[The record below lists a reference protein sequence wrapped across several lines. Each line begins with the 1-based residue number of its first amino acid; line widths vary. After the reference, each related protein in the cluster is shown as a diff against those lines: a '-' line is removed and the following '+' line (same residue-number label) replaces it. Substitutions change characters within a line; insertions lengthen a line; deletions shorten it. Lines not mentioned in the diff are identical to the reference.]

1 MEYLKKH
8 QYQVK
13 IYGFAVGFYLFIA
26 SLIVYPIVH
35 QHAVATEVQHQ
46 LTTIQTQATAN
57 PITETISGK
66 PQTFQIKRL
75 GINLPV
81 APGVFNEVSKDW
93 TLDSQHVFVNTLD
106 NAHPTLSTSKAAQPQ
121 VITFYAHNFSDV
133 VGSTKNLVAG
143 DILTITTDTNY
154 TFRYYYV
161 HDQIVNPSDSQI
173 LQAPNQDTP
182 VALITCTGTWDQVR
196 RIMYFA
202 PLGTPQLN
210 QPITTASTL

>member
-1 MEYLKKH
+1 MEYFKKH

-13 IYGFAVGFYLFIA
+13 IYGFAVGFYLFVA
-26 SLIVYPIVH
+26 SLFLYPLMH
-35 QHAVATEVQHQ
+35 QHAVAHNVQHQ
-46 LTTIQTQATAN
+46 LTTIQAQTTAA
-57 PITETISGK
+57 PITETISGE

-75 GINLPV
+75 GIDFPV
-81 APGVFNEVSKDW
+81 APGMFDVVNKSW

-106 NAHPTLSTSKAAQPQ
+106 NANPTLSTSTTAQPRI
-121 VITFYAHNFSDV
+121 VTFYAHNFSNV
-133 VGSTKNLVAG
+133 VGNTKNLVAG

-161 HDQIVNPSDSQI
+161 HDQVVGPNDAQI
-173 LQAPNQDTP
+173 LQAPNQDLP
-182 VALITCTGTWDQVR
+182 VALITCTGTWDQSR

-210 QPITTASTL
+210 QPLTTASTL